1 MRKYLLITLSVV
13 VVSSIIILKKCNN
26 LTDKKIKSSGLEY
39 YEPNKFDDLEISKL
53 TEEDMFKYVDSLKV
67 NKLKHINLEEIIKFC
82 DFSKDGECDNITEIK
97 IVKNFGVYFVLS
109 STFSFMNKSYGV
121 LYSEKEE
128 SEVNK
133 YPVINVRFLRKSSK
147 RDGNFYFIEAKI

>member
-1 MRKYLLITLSVV
+1 MRKYLLIILFIVV
-13 VVSSIIILKKCNN
+13 ISSIFILKRCNN
-26 LTDKKIKSSGLEY
+26 LIDEKIKSSGLEY
-39 YEPNKFDDLEISKL
+39 YEPNKFDNLKISKL
-53 TEEDMFKYVDSLKV
+53 AEEDMFKYVDSLKV
-67 NKLKHINLEEIIKFC
+67 NKLKHVNLEETIKFC
-82 DFSKDGECDNITEIK
+82 DFSKHNECDNVTEIK

-121 LYSEKEE
+121 LYSEKNE

-147 RDGNFYFIEAKI
+147 REGNFYFIEAKI